1 MCVCVCVCVSG
12 CVKAEPQGMERE
24 VVVSDSERLH
34 VQEVDGHI
42 ACPAEPREETVIASS
57 RSA

>member
-1 MCVCVCVCVSG
+1 
-12 CVKAEPQGMERE
+12 MERE